1 MTLHPKYT
9 VQWYHLSSGSLA
21 KDTLRSPCL
30 MVKLLYAISPLWNLN
45 GFFYHKAS
53 PSLSPYRVIH
63 LLWDLG
69 WVGLEFSC
77 STVCPV
83 LLGLMGIWQ
92 KRISNWARWWNTQIK
107 VNPTQVL
114 EQMNHPVPPL
124 SYSRLQVSPIGYLA
138 PPPQRWGLKAQE
150 NFSSGLMSRPD
161 GERNIR

>member
-1 MTLHPKYT
+1 MKNISWCKVIELRKWNYSVCCLVDIFLISLRHLQNITKNSSISG
-9 VQWYHLSSGSLA
+9 VQSWVVTRTYRVTML
-21 KDTLRSPCL
+21 DQ
-30 MVKLLYAISPLWNLN
+30 
-45 GFFYHKAS
+45 
-53 PSLSPYRVIH
+53 YRVIH
-63 LLWDLG
+63 LG
-69 WVGLEFSC
+69 WVDFYLSC
-77 STVCPV
+77 STFCPV

-92 KRISNWARWWNTQIK
+92 KGLCNWARWWNTQIK